1 MAPKNIKSLIAL
13 CIFERGER
21 RCNMVAK
28 TSGGDPKE
36 ADVNEKG
43 RRATLICKHAFP
55 VFLSHYLK
63 GNPIFVPC
71 HKLQEVEWVECRID
85 DDVVGEKICDAGFLT
100 FICGTVDDML
110 FLGGGIAI
118 APKVV
123 NVIHAMVDQKKKDMS
138 MLALIASHKQH
149 VNCIR
154 GKRPIS
160 EGSSSESVISFSD
173 ADLEGVDLPHNDFL
187 AISLNV
193 GDHQVD
199 KVLVDPGS
207 SVNVMYK
214 KLFEELRVKP
224 EDLQPTSTRMCGF
237 DGMVV
242 ALKGQVSLRIC
253 VEQVTVRT
261 EFLVVDVYSSY
272 NAIVGTSWLY
282 DIKAVP
288 STYYQVV
295 KFHRSMGIKAIRG
308 DQKVSKECLM
318 IEVKGKE
325 KAVKIVAASGI
336 ADGCMRSDSGPIAV
350 FDSAELAEEVE
361 VIVNVIYA
369 MVDQK
374 KKDMSMSVLITSHRQ
389 YVNCIQGKRQRGEGS
404 SSGSSINFSDDDL
417 EVADLD
423 KILVDPGSSVNV
435 MYKKLFKELRLK
447 SEDLQPTSTWM
458 YGFDGRAVA
467 SKGQVALRICIEQVT
482 VQTEFLVV
490 DVYSSYNA
498 IIGTSWLHDMKTV
511 PSTYY

>member
-1 MAPKNIKSLIAL
+1 MA
-13 CIFERGER
+13 
-21 RCNMVAK
+21 AK

-36 ADVNEKG
+36 ADVKGKG

-71 HKLQEVEWVECRID
+71 HELQEVEWVECRID

-100 FICGTVDDML
+100 HYFLSKEFICGTVDDML

-118 APKVV
+118 APKVF

-138 MLALIASHKQH
+138 MSALIALHRQH

-154 GKRPIS
+154 EKRPIS

-173 ADLEGVDLPHNDFL
+173 ADLEVVDLPHNDFL

-272 NAIVGTSWLY
+272 NAIVGTSWLH
-282 DIKAVP
+282 DMKAVP

-295 KFHRSMGIKAIRG
+295 KFHPSMGIEAIRG

-325 KAVKIVAASGI
+325 KAVNIVAASGI
-336 ADGCMRSDSGPIAV
+336 VDGCMRSDSGPIAV

-361 VIVNVIYA
+361 VVKFHPSMGIEAIRGDQNVSKECLMIEVKGKEKAVKIVA
-369 MVDQK
+369 
-374 KKDMSMSVLITSHRQ
+374 TSGIADGCMR
-389 YVNCIQGKRQRGEGS
+389 
-404 SSGSSINFSDDDL
+404 SDSRPIAVFDSTEL
-417 EVADLD
+417 AEEV
-423 KILVDPGSSVNV
+423 
-435 MYKKLFKELRLK
+435 E
-447 SEDLQPTSTWM
+447 E
-458 YGFDGRAVA
+458 
-467 SKGQVALRICIEQVT
+467 E
-482 VQTEFLVV
+482 
-490 DVYSSYNA
+490 
-498 IIGTSWLHDMKTV
+498 
-511 PSTYY
+511 